1 MRPAALISLSGYDI
15 EAAEDGERVLLR
27 TDRGE
32 ILCLFLAAAGADA
45 AVLWAGSL
53 GAESRLS
60 PIAQSVAQD
69 LLKDSVSSLAVR
81 YRRPFELE
89 ESVQDT
95 LAALLFLREV
105 GVQRVA
111 LVGHSFSGAVVITAA
126 PLSEAV
132 VAVAA
137 LASQTFGA
145 SNVANVAPRPI
156 LLVHGTADQRLD
168 PYCSEQIYSW
178 AKKPKELVL
187 IEGATHGLSEHPEVL
202 LPLLRQWL
210 AERLRPPSDQ

>member
-1 MRPAALISLSGYDI
+1 VRPAALISLSGYEI
-15 EAAEDGERVLLR
+15 EAAGDGEQVLLR

-32 ILCLFLAAAGADA
+32 INCHFLRAAGGDA
-45 AVLWAGSL
+45 AILWAGSL
-53 GAESRLS
+53 AAENRLS
-60 PIAQSVAQD
+60 PIAQSVAKD
-69 LLKDSVSSLAVR
+69 LLEDNVSSLAVR

-89 ESVQDT
+89 DSVQDT
-95 LAALLFLREV
+95 LAALLFFRQV

-111 LVGHSFSGAVVITAA
+111 LVGHSFSGAVAITAA
-126 PLSEAV
+126 PLSEVV

-137 LASQTFGA
+137 LASQTYGA
-145 SNVANVAPRPI
+145 RNVANVAPRPL

-202 LPLLRQWL
+202 LPLLTRWL
-210 AERLRPPSDQ
+210 AEKLRPPADQ

>member
-1 MRPAALISLSGYDI
+1 MITLSGYEI
-15 EAAEDGERVLLR
+15 EPANDGDRVLLR
-27 TDRGE
+27 TDRGGIGGLLVSAE
-32 ILCLFLAAAGADA
+32 GADV
-45 AVLWAGSL
+45 AVIWAGSL
-53 GAESRLS
+53 SGEGRLS
-60 PIAQSVAQD
+60 PIARSVAAD
-69 LLKDSVSSLAVR
+69 LVGDGVSSLAVR

-95 LAALLFLREV
+95 LAALLFCRQV
-105 GVQRVA
+105 GIQRAA
-111 LVGHSFSGAVVITAA
+111 LVGHSFSGAVVITAT

-145 SNVANVAPRPI
+145 SNVAKVAPRPL

-210 AERLRPPSDQ
+210 AEKLRPTAQQ